1 MKAVLILIFFT
12 IILIAIIAHFV
23 NDYKQKNNPDAKLNT
38 NNANNTANA
47 TSTADDTPHEN
58 ETAGSM
64 EHNTTIV
71 DINIEDLAE
80 ELRESYALALDPVQE
95 DSAVLF
101 ALVTCHHCIR
111 TQRYL
116 KSNAMP
122 FKVIHVDL
130 FDGDARKNIMSKLR
144 SLNER
149 GSFPTLVM
157 PSGDVIVG
165 YKEAKIREEIE
176 KYGSR

>member
-1 MKAVLILIFFT
+1 MKTVLIIIFFA
-12 IILIAIIAHFV
+12 IILIAIISHYVSYFRR
-23 NDYKQKNNPDAKLNT
+23 KNNPDYMLNSRPT
-38 NNANNTANA
+38 PSNAHDNA
-47 TSTADDTPHEN
+47 N

-80 ELRESYALALDPVQE
+80 ELREPYNLALDPIQE

-116 KSNAMP
+116 KSNGMP

-130 FDGDARKNIMSKLR
+130 FDGDARKNIMTKLR

-157 PSGDVIVG
+157 PSGEIIVG
-165 YKEAKIREEIE
+165 YREAKIREEID
-176 KYGSR
+176 KYDSK